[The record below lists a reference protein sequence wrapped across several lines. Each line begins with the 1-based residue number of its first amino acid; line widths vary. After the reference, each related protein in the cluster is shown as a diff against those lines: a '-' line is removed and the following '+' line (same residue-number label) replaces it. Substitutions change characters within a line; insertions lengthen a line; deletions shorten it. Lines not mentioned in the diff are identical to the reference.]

1 MHEMTLQ
8 TMPETNAPFASAG
21 ARWKAFIERDPTA
34 DGRFVTA
41 VTSTGIYCRPTCP
54 ARKPKRENVRF
65 YLTPA
70 EAEAAG
76 FRACKRCRPQA
87 GAAGSGRHAAA
98 VAAACRCI
106 AEAEELP
113 SLDDLAQ
120 GAGLSRFHFHRVF
133 KETTGLTPKAY
144 ATAERAARLRAGLG
158 RSATVTEAI
167 HDAGYNSSSR
177 FYSKST
183 KLLGMTPTAYRA
195 GGAGTRIRFAVGQSS
210 YGAILAAASDR
221 GVCAILL
228 GDEPQALVRAL
239 EDSFPKAELVGGD
252 AEFERW
258 MAQIVG
264 FVEAPGLGLDLPLDL
279 RGTAFQQRVWRALSE
294 IPVGATVSY
303 ADIARSIGQPKA
315 VRAVAQACGAN
326 RLAVAIPCHRVVRSD
341 GDLSGYRWGVE
352 RKRALLALEVAGR
365 HS

>member
-1 MHEMTLQ
+1 MLLQAMTEPA
-8 TMPETNAPFASAG
+8 TPFASAD
-21 ARWKAFIERDPTA
+21 ARWDAFIGRDPAA
-34 DGRFVTA
+34 DGRFVAA
-41 VTSTGIYCRPTCP
+41 VTSTGIYCRPSCP

-65 YLTPA
+65 YATPA

-87 GAAGSGRHAAA
+87 ATAEATPAARHAAA
-98 VAAACRCI
+98 VAEACRRI
-106 AEAEELP
+106 AEAEEPP

-120 GAGLSRFHFHRVF
+120 AAGLSRFHFHRVF
-133 KETTGLTPKAY
+133 KEATGLTPKAY
-144 ATAERAARLRAGLG
+144 ATAERARRLREGLG

-167 HDAGYNSSSR
+167 YDAGYNASSR

-183 KLLGMTPTAYRA
+183 KLLGMTPTAWRA
-195 GGAGTRIRFAVGQSS
+195 GGAGTRIRFAVGQCA
-210 YGAILAAASDR
+210 YGAILAAASDK

-228 GDEPQALVRAL
+228 GDDPEALVRGL
-239 EDSFPKAELVGGD
+239 EDSFPKAELIGGD
-252 AEFERW
+252 AAFEQW
-258 MAQIVG
+258 MARIVG
-264 FVEAPGLGLDLPLDL
+264 FVEQPGLGLDLPLDL

-303 ADIARSIGQPKA
+303 AEIAQRIGQPKA

-341 GDLSGYRWGVE
+341 GDVSGYRWGVE
-352 RKRALLALEVAGR
+352 RKRAILAREAAER
-365 HS
+365 R